1 MKIELYIKTLAI
13 SAVIFF
19 LGIDGFSQK
28 WGGDKRMK
36 IRDNWSVNF
45 NVGQT
50 SYFGDLSLYDKD
62 PIGKFSKE
70 SGLGFGMQITKHL
83 SSSFGLS
90 GQLLFGNIK
99 GNKQELSFKTKLME
113 YSLQGRVNL
122 VNLLSYTKDHK
133 FNLIAFA
140 GFGQFLFDARLWE
153 YDGDGGGGYDE
164 IANVPEFVIYAGG
177 GICYKI
183 SENIGATGNM
193 AVRQSQNDKLEN
205 YQKSHDYD
213 YYTYISVGITYF
225 VKTLGKKHNW
235 RKATVAQRNSRR
247 KPLRF

>member
-1 MKIELYIKTLAI
+1 MKRKFIIKILTI
-13 SAVIFF
+13 TAVLLF

-28 WGGDKRMK
+28 WGGNKRMGF
-36 IRDNWSVNF
+36 RDNWSVNL

-50 SYFGDLSLYDKD
+50 SYFGDLSLYDDD

-70 SGLGFGMQITKHL
+70 SGLGFGMQITKHIN
-83 SSSFGLS
+83 SIFGLS

-99 GNKQELSFKTKLME
+99 GHKEELSFKTKLME

-122 VNLLSYTKDHK
+122 VNLMSDTKDHK

-153 YDGDGGGGYDE
+153 YDGDYGDDYDE
-164 IANVPEFVIYAGG
+164 IANVPEFVIYAGA
-177 GICYKI
+177 GICYNV
-183 SENIGATGNM
+183 SGNIGATANM

-205 YQKSHDYD
+205 YQKGNDYD
-213 YYTYISVGITYF
+213 YFTYISVGITYF
-225 VKTLGKKHNW
+225 VKTLGKKSNW
-235 RKATVAQRNSRR
+235 RKATIAKRNYRK